1 MRLFEKLQYLLEREK
16 GSLQDTLSKPS
27 FCWGDSCPIKETS
40 YLRNLHGWT
49 SSKELFRGEAVWR
62 SRALSP
68 VPCSA
73 PLSDAVTG
81 QLTSPHRASPL
92 KHQEHVRQFRWKRAT
107 VETHHFFSALVLVGM
122 PGAAEGVLLGQL

>member
-1 MRLFEKLQYLLEREK
+1 MRLFEKLQCLSEGEK

-27 FCWGDSCPIKETS
+27 FFWGDCCPIKDTS
-40 YLRNLHGWT
+40 YLRSLHGWT

-62 SRALSP
+62 SRALPP

-73 PLSDAVTG
+73 PSEAVIG
-81 QLTSPHRASPL
+81 QLTSSRRASPL

-107 VETHHFFSALVLVGM
+107 VETHHFFSALALVGM